1 MPRTYDALRSKWDN
15 PEVIDQNRKLLVFF
29 GNPNLMG
36 TDMDGQADG
45 WLKVK
50 EWPSFMVGGTL
61 TEGNSQMVA
70 RLADAISSKILIP
83 TLAK

>member
-1 MPRTYDALRSKWDN
+1 
-15 PEVIDQNRKLLVFF
+15 
-29 GNPNLMG
+29 MG

-61 TEGNSQMVA
+61 TEGNSQLVA